1 MRVDFKVNRK
11 SKYWEIVAEMEETD
25 SVQIWRNH
33 QQPTLLEFQLAVRA
47 ALAGMSAMASIVG
60 LKMEMEPA
68 LGLLPVLTE
77 RNSHKQD

>member
-11 SKYWEIVAEMEETD
+11 SKYWEIVAEMEEAD
-25 SVQIWRNH
+25 SVQLWRNY
-33 QQPTLLEFQLAVRA
+33 QQPTLHEFQLVVRA

-60 LKMEMEPA
+60 LKMEPA
-68 LGLLPVLTE
+68 LVLTE